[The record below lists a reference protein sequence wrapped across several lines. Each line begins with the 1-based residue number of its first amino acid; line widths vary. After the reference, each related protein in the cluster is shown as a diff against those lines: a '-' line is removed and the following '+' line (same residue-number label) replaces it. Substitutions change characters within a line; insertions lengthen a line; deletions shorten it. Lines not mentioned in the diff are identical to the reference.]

1 MNAAQSALP
10 SREPSVYGPPPKLWT
25 VVVYSLVVM
34 GIALRLPTMPLTPDV
49 EDSILFVRGVIR
61 YSIADMRP
69 HWPGYPVYIW
79 LGKLMAA
86 AVGDPIRG
94 LHLLSAVASSLT
106 AWPLAV
112 VARAWALSLGASAS
126 TAGRSGWTAAAL
138 WLVTPMAWVTGGQI
152 VSDPLGLM
160 CGATL
165 LALCVTGVEKGPR
178 VWLTAAALAGVMLG
192 VRLVNVTMLAPLIAQ
207 SWRRRAEKW
216 GGVPVPLALILA
228 GAAGALPW
236 MVWSLARDPA
246 AFVYGAG
253 AHVGGHFTRWGES
266 LWTDQRPLT
275 RPLRA
280 FRTLA
285 VYGVG
290 ARLDDGP
297 GRLVSMAWTAVLA
310 MAAAVRP
317 WRGPVSRMILLWGL
331 PHLLYVFLG
340 HDVEFPRYML
350 SAVALLCVLAA
361 LVPVRFGR
369 AGFVMVGVTLTA
381 ITAVSAPLAVRQR
394 QQPPVE
400 LQVADFLARRQR
412 AAVAIVDHPGLP
424 FFLEGPETNV
434 LWAAVAAEEV
444 PRWQHTWALSGR
456 EVFATAPPPQ
466 DPGGWFPVAHF
477 CRDPLINPYLSREIW
492 LFAPVPSASAA
503 DTPTADPSAL
513 VCGES

>member
-1 MNAAQSALP
+1 
-10 SREPSVYGPPPKLWT
+10 
-25 VVVYSLVVM
+25 
-34 GIALRLPTMPLTPDV
+34 
-49 EDSILFVRGVIR
+49 VIR

-112 VARAWALSLGASAS
+112 VARAWALSLGAPES
-126 TAGRSGWTAAAL
+126 TAGRCGWATAVL

-152 VSDPLGLM
+152 VSDPLGLL

-165 LALCVTGVEKGPR
+165 LALCVTGMERGPG
-178 VWLTAAALAGVMLG
+178 VWLTAAALAGIMLG
-192 VRLVNVTMLAPLIAQ
+192 VRLVNVTMLAPLVAE

-216 GGVPVPLALILA
+216 RGVPVPLALLLA
-228 GAAGALPW
+228 GAVGVLPW

-246 AFVYGAG
+246 AFAYGAG

-266 LWTDQRPLT
+266 LWTDQHPLT

-290 ARLDDGP
+290 ARLHDGP
-297 GRLVSMAWTAVLA
+297 GRLVSVAWTAALA
-310 MAAAVRP
+310 LAAAVRP
-317 WRGPVSRMILLWGL
+317 WRGPVSRMILLWAV
-331 PHLLYVFLG
+331 PHLLYVFLA
-340 HDVEFPRYML
+340 HDVDFPRYSL
-350 SAVALLCVLAA
+350 SAVALLCVLAT
-361 LVPVRFGR
+361 LGPVRFGR
-369 AGFVMVGVTLTA
+369 AGFAAVGVTLTA
-381 ITAVSAPLAVRQR
+381 MTAVSAPLAVRQR

-400 LQVADFLARRQR
+400 LQVADFLNGRQR
-412 AAVAIVDHPGLP
+412 AAVAIIDHPGLP
-424 FFLEGPETNV
+424 FFLQGSEANV
-434 LWAAVAAEEV
+434 LWAAVNAEEV
-444 PRWQHTWALSGR
+444 PSWQRTWALTGR

-466 DPGGWFPVAHF
+466 DPGGWAPVAHF

-492 LFAPVPSASAA
+492 LFAPVPSGAAA
-503 DTPTADPSAL
+503 DGSTAVMSAPA
-513 VCGES
+513 CGESRPSG